1 MIKVYELF
9 VSKQKN
15 VDIISSLLR
24 STFCGFLS
32 RLQVKV
38 QKLVGTHALFTV
50 KYIVHAMYTLHTV
63 YILYIPLGCQLSM

>member
-24 STFCGFLS
+24 STFCAKIGLWEMIPRGFWDLWK
-32 RLQVKV
+32 RRIMH
-38 QKLVGTHALFTV
+38 QKLAGV
-50 KYIVHAMYTLHTV
+50 AM
-63 YILYIPLGCQLSM
+63 SK